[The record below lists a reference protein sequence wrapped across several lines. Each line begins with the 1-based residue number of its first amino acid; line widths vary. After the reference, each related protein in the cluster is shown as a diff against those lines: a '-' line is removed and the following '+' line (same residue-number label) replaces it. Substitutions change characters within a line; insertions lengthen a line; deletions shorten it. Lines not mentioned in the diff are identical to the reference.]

1 MAEPLATVTVCCAT
15 DVGLLRDTNGD
26 VFVVSDIASGAVL
39 APTEP
44 RTFVD
49 ILKQT
54 SNLGVSALTLI
65 RAALGAGG
73 PDNVTVILAQY
84 DRAV

>member
-1 MAEPLATVTVCCAT
+1 MKDTSGRRFRRSRTCLLCS
-15 DVGLLRDTNGD
+15 DGLHGLVPDD
-26 VFVVSDIASGAVL
+26 KIA
-39 APTEP
+39 
-44 RTFVD
+44 D

-84 DRAV
+84 GRTE